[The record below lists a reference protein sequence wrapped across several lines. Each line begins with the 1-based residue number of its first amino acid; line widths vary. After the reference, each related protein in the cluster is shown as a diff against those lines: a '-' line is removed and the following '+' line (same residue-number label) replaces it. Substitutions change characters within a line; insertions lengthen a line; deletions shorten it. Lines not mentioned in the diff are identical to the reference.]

1 MISAFIERVPTR
13 LVADT
18 SDELERVIEKL
29 LSAPE
34 DYPVG
39 TVGDPHVIADLY
51 PGDVDGEE
59 DEDEQQLPIGWLHVS
74 VQPHDGVG
82 AVNYIRTDGTTIE
95 SWEASGSEHS
105 PGLLYSPHS
114 GSRFKTDAALPVDT
128 VARAVREFAE
138 NGTRPTCVTWRQ
150 GTLV

>member
-18 SDELERVIEKL
+18 SDEFERVIEKL
-29 LSAPE
+29 LSGPE

-39 TVGDPHVIADLY
+39 SVEDPHVIADLY
-51 PGDVDGEE
+51 PGDVDGAE

-74 VQPHDGVG
+74 VQPQDSVG
-82 AVNYIRTDGTTIE
+82 AINYIRTDGTTIE

-105 PGLLYSPHS
+105 RGCC
-114 GSRFKTDAALPVDT
+114 
-128 VARAVREFAE
+128 
-138 NGTRPTCVTWRQ
+138 TRPTAAAGSTPTPLSRWTPSHERSANSRKAAQ
-150 GTLV
+150 GQHA